1 MFHFS
6 SYKHQIILYSLRN
19 RGTLLNGFLQNKIQ
33 KKIKVVDLQEFKE
46 KKTNTHQKQK
56 KAQELLHW
64 VKSHNPWTWL
74 KKSNSQYKPKR
85 QLICTL
91 NKL

>member
-46 KKTNTHQKQK
+46 KKKNNNQK
-56 KAQELLHW
+56 KKKPRNCFIELRVIILGHD
-64 VKSHNPWTWL
+64 
-74 KKSNSQYKPKR
+74 
-85 QLICTL
+85 
-91 NKL
+91 